1 MSAAVCLLASLLSCP
16 YPDTGARLQP
26 STEHTQS
33 IKRER
38 LGDPPTPILARFGP
52 DERLGDPPTPILARF
67 GPDER
72 FGPTDPPI
80 PIPFIFSQ
88 VDEIQELEDQEPRY
102 EKRKETK
109 VSQSTSQDRSPR
121 PEPKSS

>member
-16 YPDTGARLQP
+16 YPYIGARLRP

-38 LGDPPTPILARFGP
+38 LGNPPTPIA
-52 DERLGDPPTPILARF
+52 ARF

-72 FGPTDPPI
+72 FGSTDSQI
-80 PIPFIFSQ
+80 PIPFIFSR
-88 VDEIQELEDQEPRY
+88 VDESQELEDQEPRDK
-102 EKRKETK
+102 KRKKTK
-109 VSQSTSQDRSPR
+109 VASVDKPR
-121 PEPKSS
+121 QKLNTKTKIILKTDGNPDGRDSL